1 VKKLSNN
8 NNGTPQLNED
18 VSFVQHFLPGL
29 EAGEYRLQVDQ
40 QVFKA
45 DCKTPV
51 SGEAYTNAYKFA
63 VLGDRFNLSNPGA
76 VINSVFPNNQASGEF
91 SSVLPHV
98 VFTKTT
104 FPWIRY
110 PTTKEPYSPPSPGKD
125 VDGDVPTWLWIML
138 LDEDDVTAFPGLDLT
153 PVNCT
158 IADLFSQSL
167 VPESTLTA
175 GGYSYF
181 YDAEKEDLFSRLEA
195 GEKTTDQIQAID
207 VPLALFGQ
215 LAPTVDDLKL
225 LAHGRSVSVVN
236 QPTSDSSNGEPVG
249 TFSIVFGNRLPAT
262 QKKTWAFLVSL
273 EELEVFL
280 PQTGGLPPVNT
291 TYKATDKLRLAVL
304 ANWTL
309 FSTGESA
316 TFVHQLESL
325 NSRTPGGPPAENT
338 NLRLNY
344 NGNNQVVAGALG
356 MGYAPLNEI
365 MRTSEKNVSWY
376 RGPLVPYSTADMLLA
391 PLITSPDDATIFDPT
406 TGMLDRSYA
415 AAWTIGRMLALQ
427 DLAFSTG
434 LYNWKKSL
442 RQQVNTKIENNLL
455 AEQFS
460 LDLQTTTDGA
470 QLQPGT
476 ILKQTV
482 MKLRTK

>member
-1 VKKLSNN
+1 MSNN
-8 NNGTPQLNED
+8 NNQKYQLNED

-29 EAGEYRLQVDQ
+29 DAGEYRLQVNQ

-51 SGEAYTNAYKFA
+51 SGEAYSNAYKFA
-63 VLGDRFNLSNPGA
+63 VLGDRFSLSNPA
-76 VINSVFPNNQASGEF
+76 SVINSIFPNDQASGEF

-110 PTTKEPYSPPSPGKD
+110 PTTKEPYTPPSPGKD

-138 LDEDDVTAFPGLDLT
+138 LDEDDMTAFPGLDPT
-153 PVNCT
+153 PLNCT
-158 IADLFSQSL
+158 IADLYSPSF
-167 VPESTLTA
+167 VPGSTLPNGT
-175 GGYSYF
+175 YSYF
-181 YDAEKEDLFSRLEA
+181 YDAKQDDLFSRLEP
-195 GEKTTDQIQAID
+195 GQQTTDQLQAID
-207 VPLALFGQ
+207 IPLGLFWQ
-215 LAPTVDDLKL
+215 LAPTVADLEL
-225 LAHGRSVSVVN
+225 LAHGRIVSVVN
-236 QPTSDSSNGEPVG
+236 QPTSDSSDEEPTG
-249 TFSIVFGNRLPAT
+249 TFSIVFGNRLPAS

-280 PQTGGLPPVNT
+280 PQTGGLPSPST
-291 TYKATDKLRLAVL
+291 SYKPTDKLRLAVL
-304 ANWTL
+304 KSWTF
-309 FSTGESA
+309 FSTRESA

-325 NSRTPGGPPAENT
+325 NGCKPGGPPAENT
-338 NLRLNY
+338 NIRLPY
-344 NGNNQVVAGALG
+344 NGSNQVVSGALN
-356 MGYAPLNEI
+356 MGYVPLNEI

-376 RGPLVPYSTADMLLA
+376 RGPLQPYSTADTLLA
-391 PLITSPDDATIFDPT
+391 PLITSPDAATIFDPT
-406 TGMLDRSYA
+406 SGMLDASYA

-434 LYNWKKSL
+434 LYNWKRSL
-442 RQQVNTKIENNLL
+442 RQQVNSNIENNLL

-460 LDLQTTTDGA
+460 LDLKPLDDA
-470 QLQPGT
+470 QLKAGT

-482 MKLRTK
+482 LKLNGQ